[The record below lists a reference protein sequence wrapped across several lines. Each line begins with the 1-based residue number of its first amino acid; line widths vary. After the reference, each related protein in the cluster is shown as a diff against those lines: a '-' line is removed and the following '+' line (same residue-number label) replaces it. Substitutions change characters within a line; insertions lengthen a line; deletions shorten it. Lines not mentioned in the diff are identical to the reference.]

1 MKGSQ
6 QWDQW
11 QTVAISDYTETLRLE
26 QCCMQCYSMLF
37 WYLNPLTIHRKS
49 FSVLHPILN
58 HVIGFEF
65 SSLQSERFS
74 PKKSSPKGAWQPS
87 KKSQGAR
94 RRSKDQRR
102 GFPDDCTV
110 KSAWSR
116 KLSSQILFLLKMSY
130 HDGSWCCYCD
140 SSSNPSRIRHT
151 NCTVPTLQRSGNEH
165 KARFNIA

>member
-11 QTVAISDYTETLRLE
+11 QTVAISDYTETSRLE
-26 QCCMQCYSMLF
+26 QCCMQCYSDILTLLPYAENYFLF
-37 WYLNPLTIHRKS
+37 Y
-49 FSVLHPILN
+49 ILS

-87 KKSQGAR
+87 KKSQGDR